1 MFRRFKNFDKL
12 FEEIDSMFENLPL
25 NMENKFS
32 PLKGDC
38 KVEEGS
44 DEFGKWS
51 KHTYTSKDG
60 SMLISSFV
68 RTSNTSGG
76 DELFDLKQE
85 LTNAVETENFEKAI
99 EIRDQIKKL
108 ENNQETINNLKQKMD
123 ECIKNQDFETAI
135 KYRDEINK
143 LR

>member
-1 MFRRFKNFDKL
+1 
-12 FEEIDSMFENLPL
+12 
-25 NMENKFS
+25 
-32 PLKGDC
+32 
-38 KVEEGS
+38 
-44 DEFGKWS
+44 
-51 KHTYTSKDG
+51 
-60 SMLISSFV
+60 MLISSFV

-76 DELFDLKQE
+76 DELFDLKRE